1 VQLSGNGAAAMMH
14 LGLFIAGEGHH
25 IAAWRDPGAP
35 DTIANQD
42 IEHYI
47 ELAQKGER
55 AKFDFLF
62 TADTNAV
69 FYGDEI
75 TDWCQT
81 TQALRLEPLTLLSA
95 LAVSTKRI
103 GLVCTATTTYLDP
116 FHVARLFA
124 SLDQIS
130 HGRAGWNLVT
140 SSAAAEAANFS
151 APAHPP
157 PAERYARA
165 REFADVVLG
174 LWDSWEEGAVT
185 ADKES
190 GHYFDPD
197 KLHRLDHVGDHFHV
211 RGPMTIQRSAQGR
224 PIIVEAGQSEE
235 GRELAGATAEVV
247 FSVQQDLGEAQAYY
261 QDIKARAVKHG
272 RDPGAIKVMP
282 GLMPVVGA
290 TRQEAQDKLQRI
302 QDFIHPDLGV
312 KRLSAILGS
321 DLSGFDLDGPLPNLA
336 ASLEQAGRQ
345 QVVIDMAR
353 RENLT
358 IRQLYERVVGI
369 RAHRVIAGTA
379 EDIADD
385 MEAWQRAGAADGFNI
400 LFLTYPQGIDDFIS
414 GVIPILQARGLF
426 RTEYEG
432 ATLRENLGLAVPAN
446 RHTSAAMAKNERA
459 G

>member
-1 VQLSGNGAAAMMH
+1 MMH

-25 IAAWRDPGAP
+25 IAAWRDPGVP

-42 IEHYI
+42 IDHYI
-47 ELAQKGER
+47 ELALKGEA

-69 FYGDEI
+69 FYGDTVAE
-75 TDWCQT
+75 WCQT

-95 LAVSTKRI
+95 LAVATKRI

-140 SSAAAEAANFS
+140 SSAPAEAANFS
-151 APAHPP
+151 ATAHPP
-157 PAERYARA
+157 AAERYARA

-174 LWDSWEEGAVT
+174 LWDSWEEDAIM
-185 ADKES
+185 ADKQS
-190 GHYFDPD
+190 GLYFDPD
-197 KLHRLDHVGDHFHV
+197 KLHRLDHEGEHFQV
-211 RGPMTIQRSAQGR
+211 RGPMTIRRSDQGR
-224 PIIVEAGQSEE
+224 PIVVEAGQSEE

-272 RDPGAIKVMP
+272 RDPGAINVMP

-290 TRQEAQDKLQRI
+290 TRAEAEDKLQRV
-302 QDFIHPDLGV
+302 QDFIHPDLGL
-312 KRLSAILGS
+312 KRLSSILGS
-321 DLSGFDLDGPLPNLA
+321 DLSDFDLDGPLPELP

-345 QVVIDMAR
+345 QVVIDMAK

-385 MEAWQRAGAADGFNI
+385 MENWQQAGAADGFNI
-400 LFLTYPQGIDDFIS
+400 LFLTYPGGIDDFIE

-432 ATLRENLGLAVPAN
+432 MTLRENLGLEAPAN
-446 RHTSAAMAKNERA
+446 RYTASRGAKAKRA

>member
-1 VQLSGNGAAAMMH
+1 MMH

-35 DTIANQD
+35 DTVANQD
-42 IEHYI
+42 IDHYI
-47 ELAQKGER
+47 ELAQKGE
-55 AKFDFLF
+55 AALFDFLF

-69 FYGDEI
+69 FYGDAIAE
-75 TDWCQT
+75 WCQT

-95 LAVSTKRI
+95 LAVATKRI

-140 SSAAAEAANFS
+140 SSAPAEAANFS
-151 APAHPP
+151 ASAHPP
-157 PAERYARA
+157 AAERYARA
-165 REFADVVLG
+165 REFADVVMG
-174 LWDSWEEGAVT
+174 LWDSWEDSAVT
-185 ADKES
+185 PDKAS
-190 GHYFDPD
+190 GLYFDPD
-197 KLHRLDHVGDHFHV
+197 KLHRLDHDGEHFQV
-211 RGPMTIQRSAQGR
+211 RGPLTVQRSDQGR

-235 GRELAGATAEVV
+235 GRELAGETAEVV

-272 RDPGAIKVMP
+272 RDKNAVKVMP

-290 TRQEAQDKLQRI
+290 TRSDAEAKLQRI
-302 QDFIHPDLGV
+302 QDFILPDLGL
-312 KRLSAILGS
+312 KRLSSILGS
-321 DLSGFDLDGPLPNLA
+321 DLSGFDLDGPLPDLP

-353 RENLT
+353 RDNLT

-369 RAHRVIAGTA
+369 RAHRVITGTA

-385 MEAWQRAGAADGFNI
+385 MENWQSSGAADGFNI
-400 LFLTYPQGIDDFIS
+400 LFLTYPQGIDDFIE

-426 RTEYEG
+426 RTEYAG
-432 ATLRENLGLAVPAN
+432 ATLRENLGLEVPAN
-446 RHTSAAMAKNERA
+446 RYTAAKAGKVKRA